1 MKSGWRIAV
10 FLIIVFTLSQGFPRL
25 VFATEETAVRAA
37 IKEWRIL
44 WSESRGIPESVPVHI
59 NDWMETSAGD
69 SKPFKPHTKASAW
82 IHMKIPE
89 IASASPGI
97 LIDKLHGQQVA
108 VYANYEKIY
117 ESTRT
122 YNYEL
127 NYILLPLNQNMLGK
141 DLHIWLETARDHV
154 TIEGKILVGD
164 YQDMF
169 NRFIKSNLMDI
180 ILGSAFI
187 FIALVMLICAIFLN
201 RKYLVAVLSLSCI
214 ILSVGILVFT
224 YSPFLY
230 TIFNQYGNIY
240 THLYDISLFIL
251 LPSFSLFF
259 ETIFGPG
266 WKGLLRKLRK
276 FQIFYSLFCGLFL
289 IVNQW
294 GSNQWF
300 DLYYFFSVHVM
311 GIVMIVQFVLLVGSS
326 MYYAV
331 KGNKDAVI
339 FNAGFA
345 IFAVVGLSEL
355 LQFFLTRGSYNLFL
369 WKWGIVSFIIA
380 LIVILGRHFAKNHER
395 ILQYSKELEMF
406 NNELQRSE
414 KMEII
419 SELAA
424 SVAHE
429 VRNPLQVTRGFL
441 QLLTGKAQAAER
453 EYLDLALVEL
463 DRASGIITDFLTF
476 AKPEFGKD
484 TVLRVAEEFKHIE
497 GILGP
502 LAHLQGG
509 KITVDIPEDI
519 TIRGNSSKFKQA
531 FINIVKNSIEA
542 LGEEGLVHI
551 RCYRQQDQVFIHVVD
566 NGEGMEPDV
575 LARLGEPYFSNK
587 TKGTG
592 LGLMVT
598 FRIIEAMNGDIYFTS
613 KKGVG
618 TDAVITLP
626 AAGE

>member
-1 MKSGWRIAV
+1 MRSGWRIAV
-10 FLIIVFTLSQGFPRL
+10 FLIIVIALSQGLPRY
-25 VFATEETAVRAA
+25 VFATEETATRSA
-37 IKEWRIL
+37 ITEWSIL
-44 WSESRGIPESVPVHI
+44 WSESKMIPDNVPAQGEG
-59 NDWMETSAGD
+59 WMEKSPGALEPLKSDG
-69 SKPFKPHTKASAW
+69 KASVW
-82 IHMKIPE
+82 VRMKIPA
-89 IASASPGI
+89 IKSASPGL
-97 LIDKLHGQQVA
+97 LIDKLQGKQVA
-108 VYANYEKIY
+108 VYADHVKIY

-127 NYILLPLNQNMLGK
+127 NYILLPLHKELLGK
-141 DLHIWLETARDHV
+141 DLHIWLETPKDHV
-154 TIEGKILVGD
+154 NIEGKIFVGEYHD
-164 YQDMF
+164 LLS
-169 NRFIKSNLMDI
+169 RFVKSNMADI

-187 FIALVMLICAIFLN
+187 FIALSMMICAFFLN
-201 RKYLVAVLSLSCI
+201 RKYVYAVLSLSFV
-214 ILSVGILVFT
+214 ILSVGLLIFT

-230 TIFNQYGNIY
+230 TIFNEYGNLY
-240 THLYDISLFIL
+240 TLLYDCSLFIL
-251 LPSFSLFF
+251 MPSILLFF
-259 ETIFGPG
+259 EIIFGSG
-266 WKGLLRKLRK
+266 WKGIIRSVRKI
-276 FQIFYSLFCGLFL
+276 QIAYSLFCALL
-289 IVNQW
+289 MLVNQW
-294 GSNQWF
+294 TSNQWF
-300 DLYYFFSVHVM
+300 DVYYFFSVQIM
-311 GIVMIVQFVLLVGSS
+311 GIAIAIQFLLLIGSS
-326 MYYAV
+326 LYYAV
-331 KGNKDAVI
+331 KGNKDAII

-345 IFAVVGLSEL
+345 VFAMISLGEL
-355 LQFFLTRGSYNLFL
+355 LQYIISRGSYNLFL
-369 WKWGIVSFIIA
+369 WKWGVVSFIIA
-380 LIVILGRHFAKNHER
+380 LIIILGRHFANNHKQ

-441 QLLTGKAQAAER
+441 QLLTGRAQTAER
-453 EYLDLALVEL
+453 EYLELALVEL

-476 AKPEFGKD
+476 AKPEVGKD
-484 TVLRVAEEFKHIE
+484 TVLSVSEEFKHIE

-509 KITVDIPEDI
+509 KITVDIPENI

-531 FINIVKNSIEA
+531 FVNIVKNSIEA
-542 LGEEGLVHI
+542 LGEEGKVHI
-551 RCYRQQDQVFIHVVD
+551 RCYRQQNQVFIHVVD
-566 NGEGMEPDV
+566 NGEGMGPEV

-598 FRIIEAMNGDIYFTS
+598 FRIIEAMDGDIYFTS
-613 KKGVG
+613 KQGVG

>member
-1 MKSGWRIAV
+1 
-10 FLIIVFTLSQGFPRL
+10 
-25 VFATEETAVRAA
+25 
-37 IKEWRIL
+37 
-44 WSESRGIPESVPVHI
+44 
-59 NDWMETSAGD
+59 
-69 SKPFKPHTKASAW
+69 
-82 IHMKIPE
+82 
-89 IASASPGI
+89 
-97 LIDKLHGQQVA
+97 
-108 VYANYEKIY
+108 
-117 ESTRT
+117 
-122 YNYEL
+122 
-127 NYILLPLNQNMLGK
+127 
-141 DLHIWLETARDHV
+141 
-154 TIEGKILVGD
+154 
-164 YQDMF
+164 
-169 NRFIKSNLMDI
+169 
-180 ILGSAFI
+180 
-187 FIALVMLICAIFLN
+187 
-201 RKYLVAVLSLSCI
+201 
-214 ILSVGILVFT
+214 
-224 YSPFLY
+224 
-230 TIFNQYGNIY
+230 
-240 THLYDISLFIL
+240 
-251 LPSFSLFF
+251 
-259 ETIFGPG
+259 
-266 WKGLLRKLRK
+266 
-276 FQIFYSLFCGLFL
+276 
-289 IVNQW
+289 
-294 GSNQWF
+294 
-300 DLYYFFSVHVM
+300 
-311 GIVMIVQFVLLVGSS
+311 
-326 MYYAV
+326 V

-345 IFAVVGLSEL
+345 VFAVVGLSEL

-484 TVLRVAEEFKHIE
+484 TVLRVWEEFKHIE

-542 LGEEGLVHI
+542 LGEEGLVNI
-551 RCYRQQDQVFIHVVD
+551 RCYRQQDQV
-566 NGEGMEPDV
+566 
-575 LARLGEPYFSNK
+575 Y
-587 TKGTG
+587 
-592 LGLMVT
+592 
-598 FRIIEAMNGDIYFTS
+598 
-613 KKGVG
+613 
-618 TDAVITLP
+618 
-626 AAGE
+626 